1 MSLPEQNG
9 SLLDKLRGL
18 WSQSDAPE
26 EEKDEPLPPQYIPEV
41 IIDYGQRNR
50 PSEAKLDDPTQTSRQ
65 ADGLDLVYLRQQMSN
80 HLDVDGLRSISDQLG
95 LAWDELSGGKGR
107 RVLALISWCEQNGR
121 LPDLLQACEA
131 QNTAV
136 AWQPD

>member
-18 WSQSDAPE
+18 WSQPAAVE
-26 EEKDEPLPPQYIPEV
+26 EEKDELPPQYIPEV

-50 PSEAKLDDPTQTSRQ
+50 PSEASLGDPTQTSRE
-65 ADGLDLVYLRQQMSN
+65 ADGLDLIYLRQQMSN
-80 HLDVDGLRSISDQLG
+80 HLDIDALRAIGEQLG
-95 LAWDELSGGKGR
+95 LVWDELSGGKGR

-136 AWQPD
+136 AWQPN